1 MNALEKLVPLFRRR
15 IWAMSLALVLSLITL
30 ISGVALLGTSGWFI
44 TATALTTAGLAFNLF
59 VPSSMVRGFSFIR
72 ILSRY
77 GERLVGHNATLKL
90 LSDLRGWLFAALFP
104 RLPLADRSIRHG
116 DLVSRLTADVD
127 ALDTAFLVAIGPLL
141 GAVFVGIGVTGVLAW
156 LLPGAALVY
165 GITILGA
172 VIAVPTLLVIAA
184 RSTGRQVVAAAAD
197 ARISVYDAV
206 AGHADLTLLGV
217 LGSTVDRFSRAM
229 SDLRGLR
236 LTMVA
241 LTAGAGFAVQALAA
255 IALIG
260 TLWAG
265 ISAHSAGALQAP
277 VLVALLLAVLGSF
290 EATSGIVRS
299 VGKAVNALAAAERLN
314 ALASLPE
321 ADADPVA
328 PKSLPAENSIS
339 FDNVTFGYAPGA
351 PVLNA
356 ITLSI
361 AEGERV
367 AIAGPSGGG
376 KSTLLRLLLR
386 LHRPQSGTISIG
398 GVSVAEVAS
407 AELHQRISLL
417 SQDSPVFIDSV
428 RNNLL
433 IARTSATEDEL
444 WQALDAAW
452 LGDFVRG
459 LPKGLDTPVGEAG
472 RTLSVG
478 QMRRLC
484 LARTLLSNAP
494 IILLDEPT
502 NALDRA
508 TEIAF
513 FETLAEATKGKTVLM
528 VTHAAIPDGA
538 MDRVITL
545 RDGNLV

>member
-156 LLPGAALVY
+156 LLPGAAVVY
-165 GITILGA
+165 GLTILGA
-172 VIAVPTLLVIAA
+172 VIAVPALLVIAA

-265 ISAHSAGALQAP
+265 ISAHSAGALEAP

-386 LHRPQSGTISIG
+386 LHRPQSGAISIG